1 MSFIERSEHGLGN
14 FFKKTGNEVKDAWDY
29 SRDFDKR
36 FKDVKHL
43 GKDVQRYAAKTI
55 RHPIKPVDD
64 VRNLTSGILK
74 DSISDEQ
81 HKLIIFSGILYFVLS
96 HKYFRDLF
104 HKFLKHVPIIGHF
117 PHIVNTAIFLSLL
130 YLVYYSKLSYDI
142 EEKIDQLSDIVH
154 T

>member
-1 MSFIERSEHGLGN
+1 MSFGSDMRNLLKNTEH
-14 FFKKTGNEVKDAWDY
+14 EVKDAFDY
-29 SRDFDKR
+29 STDFDKR

-43 GKDVQRYAAKTI
+43 GKGVQNYAAKTVK
-55 RHPIKPVDD
+55 HPLKPVDD
-64 VRNLTSGILK
+64 VRNLASGILK

-81 HKLIIFSGILYFVLS
+81 HKLIIFSGILYFILS

-104 HKFLKHVPIIGHF
+104 HKFLKHVPILEHF

-130 YLVYYSKLSYDI
+130 YLVYYSKFSYDI
-142 EEKIDQLSDIVH
+142 EEKIEQLSDIVH